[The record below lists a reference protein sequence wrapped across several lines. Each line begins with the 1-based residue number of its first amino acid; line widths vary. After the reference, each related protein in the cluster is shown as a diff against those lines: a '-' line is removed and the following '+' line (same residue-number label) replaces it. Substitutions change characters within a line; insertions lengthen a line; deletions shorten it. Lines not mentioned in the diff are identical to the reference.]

1 MNKTFELL
9 DGSYSLSDIQ
19 DYHEYVIKK
28 HRTVTDNPPIK
39 IKKICYIQILTPET
53 MKLLG
58 STRNKLTDDENG
70 EKVPRLETTEVVL
83 VRCNIF
89 NNNYQ
94 QDSRVLYT
102 FVPNKSFDQL
112 LDISPRYFIFLKTF
126 NSEFSY
132 IEVWF
137 TDQNSNPLEIEDKIK
152 ITLITIKV

>member
-137 TDQNSNPLEIEDKIK
+137 ADQNSNPLEIEDKIK

>member
-1 MNKTFELL
+1 M
-9 DGSYSLSDIQ
+9 
-19 DYHEYVIKK
+19 
-28 HRTVTDNPPIK
+28 TDNPPIK

-102 FVPNKSFDQL
+102 FVPNKSFGQL

-132 IEVWF
+132 IEAWF

>member
-1 MNKTFELL
+1 
-9 DGSYSLSDIQ
+9 
-19 DYHEYVIKK
+19 
-28 HRTVTDNPPIK
+28 
-39 IKKICYIQILTPET
+39 

-102 FVPNKSFDQL
+102 FVPNKSFGQL

-132 IEVWF
+132 IEAWF